1 MSRPRTVL
9 VLPLSL
15 WLMPVT
21 GKCRQIGCVGL
32 IANNC
37 RFADKVIRAAKGEKG
52 LVEPSFVYLPGVQG
66 GDAVAKATGTEF
78 FSVPIELGPSGA
90 EKAIDVVSSAN
101 DHEKKLLQ
109 ACYDGLKGN
118 ISKGVEFAQNPPAK

>member
-1 MSRPRTVL
+1 ML

-21 GKCRQIGCVGL
+21 GKCRPTGCVGL